1 MRRRI
6 TWRTA
11 AAISMLGLAPAGIG
25 AAFAVP
31 AGASTYACATALG
44 TQCGTFTE
52 SAYNA
57 GLTDLGAPPPG
68 GGDAPLSARSG
79 GGGASGG
86 LGWAV
91 MDASSAANTPLI
103 VGQNYSPGTDQG
115 TDLTKVEHYGTIP
128 GSPGGPSGI
137 GYWYSFV
144 YTPFGVW
151 TSMCVSN
158 PNNPGPG
165 GSNLVLR
172 PCNQQMWQAFLA
184 LPIYGGGNHRLPP
197 PPTWRAP
204 TSSVPIPNASSTSAY
219 ALYSMA
225 NGRFV
230 EVTRPG
236 SPGPGGPGPGG
247 PGPGGPGPGSS
258 GSGSPGSPGPGSP
271 GPGPG
276 PGSPGPG
283 PGPGYKGGALSA
295 TAHSGEPVTNTN
307 TWFWTNANGLG
318 HPK

>member
-1 MRRRI
+1 
-6 TWRTA
+6 
-11 AAISMLGLAPAGIG
+11 MLGLAPGIG

-57 GLTDLGAPPPG
+57 GSTERTVPPPG
-68 GGDAPLSARSG
+68 GGGASLPLSPPPSG
-79 GGGASGG
+79 GGDSGG
-86 LGWAV
+86 LGWDV
-91 MDASSAANTPLI
+91 MDASSAVNTPLI
-103 VGQNYSPGTDQG
+103 VGQNYSPGIDQG

-128 GSPGGPSGI
+128 GSPGGRSGI

-158 PNNPGPG
+158 PNNPGRD

-184 LPIYGGGNHRLPP
+184 LPISGGGKPKPKLQLRNSKPVLPP
-197 PPTWRAP
+197 APTWRAP

-230 EVTRPG
+230 EVTG
-236 SPGPGGPGPGG
+236 AHGMSVAA
-247 PGPGGPGPGSS
+247 
-258 GSGSPGSPGPGSP
+258 PGPGSP
-271 GPGPG
+271 GP
-276 PGSPGPG
+276 SH
-283 PGPGYKGGALSA
+283 KGGALSA

-307 TWFWTNANGLG
+307 TWFWTNANGPG
-318 HPK
+318 AGYRG